1 MFKLKKMMYN
11 NNDKLAFNSQ
21 RNIVCT
27 ATKLN
32 ILFNYLF
39 YLLFK
44 PNVMSSFSAGREFY
58 IYLSL
63 VYYIF

>member
-1 MFKLKKMMYN
+1 MR
-11 NNDKLAFNSQ
+11 KLAFNLQ
-21 RNIVCT
+21 RNIFCI
-27 ATKLN
+27 ATKFD

-44 PNVMSSFSAGREFY
+44 PNVMSSFSAGREFH